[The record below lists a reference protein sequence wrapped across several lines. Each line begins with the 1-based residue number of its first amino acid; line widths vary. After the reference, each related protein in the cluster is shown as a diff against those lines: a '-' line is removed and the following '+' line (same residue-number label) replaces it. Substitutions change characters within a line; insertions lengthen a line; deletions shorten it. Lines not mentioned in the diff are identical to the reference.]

1 MNDPLNSAEAFYDIN
16 GEWTTMTALRS
27 IGGMGS
33 LNVIRQRLTFIGG
46 RGNQGATS
54 SIHVYNHQTG
64 WHLTNLLMTTAKSGH
79 VSQVAKVGQISI
91 NGLEQPNIVV
101 AFGQSSLGQTP
112 ASEIICMSQRSN
124 FFDTYCSTDEAI
136 DDIHQ
141 SYGSF
146 LLPYPEMVLSCGG
159 LVEGEVTTDCY
170 SLNPSSIT
178 WQLSEQISL
187 LNKRHLAAIAKT
199 PQGDWVISGGFTGE
213 PTPHSHP
220 STMTVEMINVRK
232 HQFEKD
238 LNFPV
243 AQHCLVHYHCYYFFY
258 AGGTGVFSDIAV
270 PSAQYHHFK
279 TGNYHVLEPMK
290 VARANHVC
298 FAIPGPGKKRRVTAD
313 GS

>member
-1 MNDPLNSAEAFYDIN
+1 
-16 GEWTTMTALRS
+16 
-27 IGGMGS
+27 
-33 LNVIRQRLTFIGG
+33 
-46 RGNQGATS
+46 
-54 SIHVYNHQTG
+54 
-64 WHLTNLLMTTAKSGH
+64 
-79 VSQVAKVGQISI
+79 
-91 NGLEQPNIVV
+91 
-101 AFGQSSLGQTP
+101 
-112 ASEIICMSQRSN
+112 
-124 FFDTYCSTDEAI
+124 
-136 DDIHQ
+136 
-141 SYGSF
+141 
-146 LLPYPEMVLSCGG
+146 
-159 LVEGEVTTDCY
+159 VTTECY

-178 WQLSEQISL
+178 WQLSQISL

-199 PQGDWVISGGFTGE
+199 PQGDWVISGGFTYE

-238 LNFPV
+238 LTFPV

-298 FAIPGPGKKRRVTAD
+298 FAIPGPGKKRRVTKFE
-313 GS
+313 